1 MNFRIFNGGV
11 DGLMKLQ
18 RMHEECVET
27 CPVVVRFRVGR
38 TLRTS
43 TSSFTTTTMTR
54 RWTRPDGTR
63 TSDAAVRLPHARYNQ
78 DSTAI
83 GPPSVVCT
91 QDICERPICLSAAFN
106 PILLHPLSAPLRS
119 RRILPGAYSGGEPP
133 PPKKKKKKKKLGK
146 H

>member
-18 RMHEECVET
+18 RMHARGMRGDC

-78 DSTAI
+78 HSTDCDWTAI
-83 GPPSVVCT
+83 RSLYTEHLWAVDLPLCSVQAYFVT
-91 QDICERPICLSAAFN
+91 PALRSAALT
-106 PILLHPLSAPLRS
+106 P
-119 RRILPGAYSGGEPP
+119 YSTRGVFKGGGEPAP
-133 PPKKKKKKKKLGK
+133 PKLGK